1 MQAQLSNIMFQMLQ
15 DNIGEEVLCLSFE
28 NGQIVE
34 YQGILQSVFPFNGI
48 TVDSDF
54 IKFVSEEQII
64 HEVTHRK
71 TSKKIYFNTDTLSFS
86 QEEINS
92 SGKLK

>member
-1 MQAQLSNIMFQMLQ
+1 MQAQLSNIMFQILQ
-15 DNIGEEVLCLSFE
+15 DNIGEEVSCLSFE

-34 YQGILQSVFPFNGI
+34 YQGILKDVLPFNGI

-54 IKFVSEEQII
+54 IKFVSEEQTI
-64 HEVTHRK
+64 HEVIHRQ
-71 TSKKIYFNTDTLSFS
+71 TSKKIYFNTDTLTYG
-86 QEEINS
+86 QEELNF